1 MGLSAGAT
9 MRYIVIPQAIKN
21 VIPSIGNELIA
32 LIKETSIVSMIGMYD
47 LTAAAKNVGSG
58 QNLANYLAP
67 MTVAALFYL
76 VIVYVLTFIIKRIE
90 RRLRQSDRR

>member
-1 MGLSAGAT
+1 
-9 MRYIVIPQAIKN
+9 
-21 VIPSIGNELIA
+21 
-32 LIKETSIVSMIGMYD
+32 MIGMYD